1 MDKDGYPTEE
11 ELATIRDW
19 DLVNNDPLE
28 LVEYIR
34 QRWQWA
40 DSGFFDLKGKN
51 IIRLRLSTGGWS
63 GNESIISALQPNLFW
78 YMYWQTSR
86 RGGHYWFRIDR
97 RKWLE
102 MRNKRREKKVK
113 TQESCIDDK
122 AREKAMQWLKKN
134 IDSVPLPDMKTVS
147 RDMITEI
154 VARQKG
160 HGT

>member
-11 ELATIRDW
+11 ELAAIRDW

-40 DSGFFDLKGKN
+40 DSGFFDIKGKN

-86 RGGHYWFRIDR
+86 RGGHYWFRIDHK
-97 RKWLE
+97 KWLE
-102 MRNKRREKKVK
+102 MRNKKKEKNVTAQKSNMV
-113 TQESCIDDK
+113 EEN
-122 AREKAMQWLKKN
+122 REKAIKWLEKN
-134 IDSVPLPDMKTVS
+134 IDSVPRPDLETVLQNWV
-147 RDMITEI
+147 TEI
-154 VARQKG
+154 TNKR
-160 HGT
+160 T